1 MPLQGMVT
9 FDAIRRTAMYADKG
23 SAQDVSFN
31 AAGQV
36 IGQINEVESVKN
48 VIFRLVN
55 EYVDTLDNLNST
67 MPKID

>member
-1 MPLQGMVT
+1 MNSPLQTVIAGN
-9 FDAIRRTAMYADKG
+9 AD
-23 SAQDVSFN
+23 
-31 AAGQV
+31 
-36 IGQINEVESVKN
+36 EVESVKN

>member
-1 MPLQGMVT
+1 MC
-9 FDAIRRTAMYADKG
+9 IRDSKG

>member
-1 MPLQGMVT
+1 
-9 FDAIRRTAMYADKG
+9 MYSDKG